1 MTVRDK
7 FWGILLVARWI
18 IVLGALS
25 FVLWFLIAVF
35 NEKKA
40 GKMTEQLVTNTETSM
55 RLRTEVRSWF
65 RKTFPESAARASEKF
80 GFFEM
85 DRAVVPFTKE
95 NWVILAHGLDE
106 PGNLWADLGP
116 ALGEAGYNVLEFRYP
131 NDQPVNESS
140 VLLSKELADLIKA
153 DSSMEG
159 FHLIGHS
166 MGGLVLRNFITHPDL
181 LSVAS
186 WRDAHPVKTLIQ
198 LGTPNHG
205 SWLANYR
212 LPVELRDHLFK
223 DYGMDAILGMVW
235 DGAGEA
241 QLDLKPE
248 SPFLDRLN
256 DRSFPKD
263 IYWVGVAGTGS
274 PVGLPSVKVWADALQ
289 EPLNESIDKIQDT
302 FPEVFKGS
310 GDGVV
315 SIRSV
320 QCDEMNEIHYV
331 DAHHR
336 NMVRDSRV
344 ELPPAIPIVLGVLE
358 QY

>member
-1 MTVRDK
+1 M
-7 FWGILLVARWI
+7 
-18 IVLGALS
+18 
-25 FVLWFLIAVF
+25 LWFLVAVF
-35 NEKKA
+35 NEKKT
-40 GKMTEQLVTNTETSM
+40 GSTTEQLVASTEASM

-85 DRAVVPFTKE
+85 DRAGFPVTNE
-95 NWVILAHGLDE
+95 DWVILAHGLDE
-106 PGNLWADLGP
+106 PGNLWANLGP

-131 NDQPVNESS
+131 NDQPVDESS
-140 VLLSKELADLIKA
+140 ELLNAALADLIET
-153 DSSMEG
+153 DSSMGG

-166 MGGLVLRNFITHPDL
+166 MGGLVLRNLITHPDL
-181 LSVAS
+181 LPAAS
-186 WRDAHPVKTLIQ
+186 WSDAHPVKTLIQ

-248 SPFLDRLN
+248 SPFLQRLN
-256 DRSFPKD
+256 GRPFPEG

-274 PVGLPSVKVWADALQ
+274 PVALPSLQGWADALQ
-289 EPLNESIDKIQDT
+289 EPLNESVDKIQET

-315 SIRSV
+315 SIESL

-336 NMVRDSRV
+336 NMVRDPHV
-344 ELPPAIPIVLGVLE
+344 EIPPAIPIIMGVLE
-358 QY
+358 RY

>member
-1 MTVRDK
+1 MAERK
-7 FWGILLVARWI
+7 SFRGILLGARLI
-18 IVLGALS
+18 AVLGALS
-25 FVLWFLIAVF
+25 FVLWFMIAVF
-35 NEKKA
+35 NEKKGGA
-40 GKMTEQLVTNTETSM
+40 TTEQLETNTETSM

-85 DRAVVPFTKE
+85 DRAAFPVTKE

-116 ALGEAGYNVLEFRYP
+116 ALGESGYNVLEFRYP
-131 NDQPVNESS
+131 NDQPVDESS
-140 VLLSKELADLIKA
+140 EFLSAELADLIKA
-153 DSSMEG
+153 DPSMGG

-166 MGGLVLRNFITHPDL
+166 MGGLVLRNFITRPDL
-181 LSVAS
+181 LPVAT
-186 WRDAHPVKTLIQ
+186 WRDVHPVKTLIQ

-205 SWLANYR
+205 SWLAHYR

-248 SPFLDRLN
+248 SPFLERLN
-256 DRSFPKD
+256 GRPFPED
-263 IYWVGVAGTGS
+263 IYWVGIAGTGS
-274 PVGLPSVKVWADALQ
+274 PVGLPSIKGWADALQ
-289 EPLNESIDKIQDT
+289 EPLNESVEKIQDT

-315 SIRSV
+315 SIESV
-320 QCDEMNEIHYV
+320 QCDEMNEIYYV

-336 NMVRDSRV
+336 NMVRRSS
-344 ELPPAIPIVLGVLE
+344 EEIPPAIPLILKTLN
-358 QY
+358 